1 MIAQL
6 PAYLNAVM
14 GSALSYELIVL
25 VVLGLMIT
33 IRQNLYRGL
42 RWFRTSH
49 EEPTDRLRSELWKIL
64 RGN

>member
-14 GSALSYELIVL
+14 GRALSYELIVL
-25 VVLGLMIT
+25 VVLGLMMT

-42 RWFRTSH
+42 RWFRASH
-49 EEPTDRLRSELWKIL
+49 EDHTDRLRSGLWKIL
-64 RGN
+64 RGK